1 MKQGPSGELQR
12 QEHMKLWIL
21 QGTQA
26 WQTGHIANITPPG
39 TTNAYMASY
48 ILYTLNS
55 KNEEDKET
63 YTDKTSQRQLQSWIS
78 FTAIT
83 YKL

>member
-1 MKQGPSGELQR
+1 MKQGLGELQR
-12 QEHMKLWIL
+12 QEHMKFWIL